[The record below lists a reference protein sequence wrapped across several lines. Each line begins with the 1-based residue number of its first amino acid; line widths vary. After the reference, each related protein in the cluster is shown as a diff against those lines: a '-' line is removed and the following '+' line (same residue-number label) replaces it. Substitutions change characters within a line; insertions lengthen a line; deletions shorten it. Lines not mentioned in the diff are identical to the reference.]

1 MSPAMAE
8 YTVKVGFWVWAF
20 DGFTVEADSDEAA
33 IEKAKAAALETMQS
47 RA

>member
-20 DGFTVEADSDEAA
+20 DGFTYHEFQAA
-33 IEKAKAAALETMQS
+33 HAALAAASQRISQS
-47 RA
+47 